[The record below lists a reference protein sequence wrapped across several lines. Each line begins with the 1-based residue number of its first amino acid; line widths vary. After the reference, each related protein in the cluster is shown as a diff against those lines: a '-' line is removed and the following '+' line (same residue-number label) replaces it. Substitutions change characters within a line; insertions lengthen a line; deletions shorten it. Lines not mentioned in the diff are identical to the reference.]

1 MSVATT
7 GNGSPRTLDQNR
19 PAPMDVNKDIAGPLG
34 VIRQSTITGSIGDE
48 SRADLTQR
56 TVHQYHYEVP
66 NLSSMLYE
74 YTHKEQD
81 RVNESFRT
89 GNYHSLRDLPRH
101 LLPGNVSTWSRSKIE
116 SNLFNPAEERRYVEL

>member
-1 MSVATT
+1 MA
-7 GNGSPRTLDQNR
+7 
-19 PAPMDVNKDIAGPLG
+19 VNKLPVNNNDLASAGVGGLG
-34 VIRQSTITGSIGDE
+34 VFRQSTITGSIEDE
-48 SRADLTQR
+48 SRQDLTQR

-74 YTHKEQD
+74 YTHKEKD
-81 RVNESFRT
+81 RVSEAFRT

-116 SNLFNPAEERRYVEL
+116 SNLFNPAEERRYVELQNGGGYF